1 MGDADYAKVFGVELK
16 GVSKGDNFAETMRK
30 NWLFMGAGGLMT
42 KHIAFEYGVAYIIT
56 PARLKSLHPK
66 DFTRQDAENADFEKA
81 FYTGLERVAALKM
94 YDRFLEKGWTTDL
107 AIDTREVLIPEI
119 VRAITLGWASAANQ
133 AKLELKNEKK

>member
-1 MGDADYAKVFGVELK
+1 
-16 GVSKGDNFAETMRK
+16 
-30 NWLFMGAGGLMT
+30 
-42 KHIAFEYGVAYIIT
+42 
-56 PARLKSLHPK
+56 
-66 DFTRQDAENADFEKA
+66 
-81 FYTGLERVAALKM
+81 M